1 MEMAII
7 LIFILFPSFISIYYQ
22 MKLEKEILIS
32 SLRAFI
38 QLSLLGFV
46 LTYVFSLTNWLSIL
60 GYIFLMMIVAASTA
74 KKRGQGVPYAFGV
87 SLVSIF
93 FSWLI
98 TIPLWLLFHIIRM
111 ETPYVLAV
119 SGMVIGNAMTS
130 SGLSFHLLKKEFAQT
145 KDLIET
151 KLALGFTMA
160 QASQE
165 WIQQTLKTVLIP
177 NIDTLKTVGLVQ
189 MPGMMTG
196 MILAGSSPYQAV
208 KFQIIIMF
216 SITAVA
222 VLSSIIISFI
232 SYRFFFEQKSRLKSF
247 IHN

>member
-1 MEMAII
+1 MEMTII
-7 LIFILFPSFISIYYQ
+7 LLFVLFPFIISSYYHL
-22 MKLEKEILIS
+22 KLEKEILVS

-46 LTYVFSLTNWLSIL
+46 LTYIFSLTNWFSVF
-60 GYIFLMMIVAASTA
+60 GYILFMMIVAALAA
-74 KKRGQGVPYAFGV
+74 KKRGKDIPYALGT
-87 SLVSIF
+87 SLISIF
-93 FSWLI
+93 FSWLV
-98 TIPLWLLFHIIRM
+98 TVPLWLLFHIIRF

-130 SGLSFHLLKKEFAQT
+130 SGLTFHLLQREFAQT
-145 KDLIET
+145 RDLIET
-151 KLALGFTMA
+151 KLALGFTMT
-160 QASQE
+160 QASHE

-232 SYRFFFEQKSRLKSF
+232 SYRFFFEQKSRLK
-247 IHN
+247 